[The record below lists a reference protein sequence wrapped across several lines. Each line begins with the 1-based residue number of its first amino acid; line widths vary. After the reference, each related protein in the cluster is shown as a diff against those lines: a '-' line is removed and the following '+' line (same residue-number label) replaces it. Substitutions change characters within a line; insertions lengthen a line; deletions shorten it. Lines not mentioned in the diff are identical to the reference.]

1 MSKAFTAGNDP
12 FEQFVSDGMAAI
24 DACLERGVAVR
35 GKIVGY
41 GVSRAAY
48 CLLRLA
54 ATDPRVHAVAGP
66 SPVTDWALLDEFADH
81 ADPLRTAQL
90 HIENWAD
97 QLADRAVYLCIG
109 SQDDVVSTE
118 SCVRFA
124 MKLFDKQRC
133 VLPEGTLLNRLHVV
147 DTPSHSP
154 GQYWRLDAT
163 RYLLEVCRREW

>member
-1 MSKAFTAGNDP
+1 MSKAFTSGNDP
-12 FEQFVSDGMAAI
+12 FKQFVADGMAAI
-24 DACLERGVAVR
+24 DACLERGVATNV
-35 GKIVGY
+35 KIVGY

-54 ATDPRVHAVAGP
+54 AADPRVLAVAGP
-66 SPVTDWALLDEFADH
+66 SPVTDWTVLDEFADH
-81 ADPLRTAQL
+81 ADPARTAQL
-90 HIENWAD
+90 HIENWSD

-124 MKLFDKQRC
+124 MKLFDRQRS

-154 GQYWRLDAT
+154 GLYWRLDAT
-163 RYLLEVCRREW
+163 RYLLDICG